1 MSLLVSPLKLR
12 KLGILGM
19 NKRNIGFIGRYNQRK
34 NYGLAD
40 NKLKTKSA
48 AIARGI
54 PVPELIGTV
63 DYQFQVSTLNKLL
76 SDRDAFVIK
85 PSQGSGGKGILVIV
99 GRQGDKF
106 IKSSGALIDDREVRR
121 HSSNILAGLHS
132 LGGRNDCAMIEALID
147 FDPILKDYSY
157 EGVPDIR
164 VIVFRGVPV
173 MAMMRCATRSSDGKA
188 NLHQGAVGVGIDI
201 ATGQSICAVQHN
213 RIVTQHP
220 DTHIDF
226 DSLRIPHWQQLL
238 ELASGCAGMA
248 GLDYL
253 GVDIVLDRLRGP
265 MLLELNARP
274 GLAIQVANQAGLEHR
289 LRLAAKI
296 ADGFSVAEG
305 SFIAEGSSSAEGS
318 STADGSDN
326 ANQKIALARRYFAA
340 QAI

>member
-1 MSLLVSPLKLR
+1 MSLLVSPFKLR
-12 KLGILGM
+12 ELGILGM
-19 NKRNIGFIGRYNQRK
+19 NSRNIGYIGSYNQRK
-34 NYGLAD
+34 NYSLAD

-63 DYQFQVSTLNKLL
+63 DYQFQVRNLSDTLQ
-76 SDRDAFVIK
+76 DRDAFVIK
-85 PSQGSGGKGILVIV
+85 PCQGSGGKGILVIV
-99 GRQGDKF
+99 GRDGDLF
-106 IKSSGALIDDREVRR
+106 IKSSGALIDDREVQR
-121 HSSNILAGLHS
+121 HTSNILAGLHS
-132 LGGRNDCAMIEALID
+132 LGGRNDSAMIEALID

-173 MAMMRCATRSSDGKA
+173 MAMIRCATHSSDGKA
-188 NLHQGAVGVGIDI
+188 NLHQGAVGVGIDMG
-201 ATGQSICAVQHN
+201 TGQSICAVQHN

-220 DTHIDF
+220 DTHISF
-226 DSLRIPHWQQLL
+226 DKLTIPYWQPLL

-274 GLAIQVANQAGLEHR
+274 GLAIQVANQAGLKHR
-289 LRLAAKI
+289 LQLAAEI
-296 ADGFSVAEG
+296 ADDTNNVDE
-305 SFIAEGSSSAEGS
+305 
-318 STADGSDN
+318 
-326 ANQKIALARRYFAA
+326 KIALARRYFTA
-340 QAI
+340 QAQSIV